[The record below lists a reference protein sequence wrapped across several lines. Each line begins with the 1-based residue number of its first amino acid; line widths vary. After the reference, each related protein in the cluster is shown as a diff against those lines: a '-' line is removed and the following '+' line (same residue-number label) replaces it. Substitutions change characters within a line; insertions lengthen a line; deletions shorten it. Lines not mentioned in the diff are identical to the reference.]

1 MIIDLHTHFPMH
13 IDPAGPVRALQ
24 AMRQKKRESL
34 GDRLR
39 AFIIRLACRIDDYP
53 DPNAGPA
60 VTIPHLREGNVG
72 VVLSVLYCP
81 FEEMDLGK
89 HYGDP
94 PDDHYFV
101 RLTRFADAVEAH
113 LTSDGPRDVAVL
125 ARSGDEMRAALR
137 DGKIAFLHAVEG
149 GFHFGA
155 SPEKIRKNVATFAR
169 RGLAYITPAHL
180 FYRGVAT
187 NAPALPFLPDVLY
200 KMIFPEPSSGLTDL
214 GRAMI
219 EQMLESRVLIDV
231 THMSEASMKDTFE
244 LLDRIDPARRV
255 PVIAS
260 HIACRIGALEYNLQA
275 EWVKRIA
282 ERGGVMGVI
291 LCDHYARDGIRQART
306 KTFADSLEI
315 IYRQIDTIVAITG
328 STDHVA
334 IGSDLDGFIK
344 PTLAELDGPS
354 AFPRLEEALVNRY
367 GSAAAEQFASGN
379 ALRVLDYWGA
389 ARDARVDRAG

>member
-1 MIIDLHTHFPMH
+1 MIIDLHAHFPLH
-13 IDPAGPVRALQ
+13 IDPAGPGRALH
-24 AMRQKKRESL
+24 AMRQKRRESL
-34 GDRLR
+34 RDRLR
-39 AFIIRLACRIDDYP
+39 AFIIEVACRIDNYP
-53 DPNAGPA
+53 DWDSGPV
-60 VTIPHLREGNVG
+60 VTVPHLRDGKVG

-89 HYGDP
+89 AYGDP
-94 PDDHYFV
+94 PSDHYFA
-101 RLTRFADAVEAH
+101 RLMRFADAVESH
-113 LTSDGPRDVAVL
+113 LKSDGARGVAVL
-125 ARSGDEMRAALR
+125 ARTGDEMRAALAE
-137 DGKIAFLHAVEG
+137 GKMAFLHAVEG
-149 GFHFGA
+149 GFHFG
-155 SPEKIRKNVATFAR
+155 STPETIRKNVATFAR

-187 NAPALPFLPDVLY
+187 NAPALPFLPDVIY
-200 KMIFPEPSSGLTDL
+200 KLIFPEPSSGLTDL

-219 EQMLESRVLIDV
+219 EQMLDSHVLIDV

-244 LLDRIDPARRV
+244 LLDRLDPGRRV

-282 ERGGVMGVI
+282 QRNGVMGVI
-291 LCDHYARDGIRQART
+291 LCDHYAKDGIRHART
-306 KTFADSLEI
+306 RTFADSLEV

-344 PTLAELDGPS
+344 PTLAEIDGPT
-354 AFPRLEEALVNRY
+354 AFPRLEEALVKRY
-367 GSAAAEQFASGN
+367 GSAAAAQISSGN
-379 ALRVLDYWGA
+379 ALRVLDYWGSEA
-389 ARDARVDRAG
+389 SAQVDRAG